1 LVSGYEHSKLVVRR
15 LHPAIGTKRAAD
27 APTRAALVR
36 AGHKRNKELKA
47 VFAFR
52 AHTPEGHAV
61 LPPSPSLPLPN
72 SLSRSRSLAPFFS
85 LALSISLSL
94 SLSLSLSRSLSILNT
109 SSLRPDTLVA
119 QGLIHT
125 HYIYMQVDQIAAM

>member
-61 LPPSPSLPLPN
+61 LPPSSLLSLSLSP
-72 SLSRSRSLAPFFS
+72 SLSRS
-85 LALSISLSL
+85 LALALWL
-94 SLSLSLSRSLSILNT
+94 PFSLSLSLSRSLSL
-109 SSLRPDTLVA
+109 SLSLCLA
-119 QGLIHT
+119 LSLS
-125 HYIYMQVDQIAAM
+125 